1 MNPQLHSDIRERLLK
16 DYGFREH
23 GRYLQKGRCPD
34 CDKRELFVNAE
45 APWMLKCGRE
55 NRCGSQ
61 FHVKDIFPELFEN
74 WSDRYGRPDS
84 AAAKAE
90 PASQTPVADA
100 YLRYGR
106 GFDLRLIAGWYSQ
119 ETFYDPRIEAASA
132 TVRVPLANG
141 HWERL
146 IDRPERFGKQ
156 KARIK
161 SGTEYG
167 GQWWQPPSM
176 TLTEHDEIWIVE
188 GIFDAIALLHVGLAA
203 VSAISCNNYP
213 GDALAGLAEQCRA
226 SDKARPTLVWALDS
240 DKAGR
245 TYTIKHARRA
255 RAEGWECRAAQV
267 PEVRGGKR
275 DWNDALQRGELTD
288 EDLEEYRYHGALL
301 IAQNAAEK
309 ALLMYQRRER
319 REFPFEFSRR
329 AFWFKLDM
337 DKYERAVKEIDEDDG
352 EQLSPEQREQALRQA
367 GVVTEIASCWPRA
380 LYYQANAITDE
391 AWYYYR
397 VDFPHDGQPVQDTFT
412 SGQLTSAAEF
422 KKRLMHIAP
431 GALWEGTT
439 QQLDRM
445 MREQTFNIRRVDT
458 IDFIGYSREH
468 GTWIFGDLAVQG
480 GEVHRINDD
489 EFFELRRG
497 LSLKTLSQSVPLA
510 INDDRDAYRSDWA
523 NLVWK
528 AFGAQGVLAIAFW
541 LGSLFAEQI
550 RAEQK
555 SFPFLEIVGEP
566 GSGKSTLIEFLW
578 KLVGRRDYEGF
589 DPSKATQAARA
600 RNFAQV
606 SGLPVVLIESDR
618 DQSENA
624 KGRQFDWD
632 ELKTAYNGRSVRARG
647 HKNTGNDT
655 YEPPFRGAVVISQNA
670 AVNASDAILQRIVHL
685 EFTRE
690 THTPET
696 KELSERLERIPVEDV
711 SGFALAATTRERK
724 LLDLVAEKT
733 PVYEDGIASLPE
745 IRMHRIAKNHGQL
758 MALVECLGP
767 NGLGLLPSS
776 AVGEAMTL
784 LEDMARERQQAIN
797 ADHPIVQEFWEAFD
811 HVENAAGFP
820 VLNHYRP
827 DHKEIAINLKHF
839 EQVTAEKKLRVPTTT
854 ELKRHLKASKVRKF
868 VESNRAVRS
877 TIHDGRTV
885 KCWVFERES

>member
-1 MNPQLHSDIRERLLK
+1 
-16 DYGFREH
+16 
-23 GRYLQKGRCPD
+23 
-34 CDKRELFVNAE
+34 
-45 APWMLKCGRE
+45 
-55 NRCGSQ
+55 
-61 FHVKDIFPELFEN
+61 
-74 WSDRYGRPDS
+74 
-84 AAAKAE
+84 
-90 PASQTPVADA
+90 
-100 YLRYGR
+100 
-106 GFDLRLIAGWYSQ
+106 
-119 ETFYDPRIEAASA
+119 
-132 TVRVPLANG
+132 
-141 HWERL
+141 
-146 IDRPERFGKQ
+146 
-156 KARIK
+156 
-161 SGTEYG
+161 
-167 GQWWQPPSM
+167 
-176 TLTEHDEIWIVE
+176 
-188 GIFDAIALLHVGLAA
+188 
-203 VSAISCNNYP
+203 
-213 GDALAGLAEQCRA
+213 
-226 SDKARPTLVWALDS
+226 
-240 DKAGR
+240 
-245 TYTIKHARRA
+245 
-255 RAEGWECRAAQV
+255 
-267 PEVRGGKR
+267 
-275 DWNDALQRGELTD
+275 
-288 EDLEEYRYHGALL
+288 
-301 IAQNAAEK
+301 
-309 ALLMYQRRER
+309 
-319 REFPFEFSRR
+319 
-329 AFWFKLDM
+329 M
-337 DKYERAVKEIDEDDG
+337 DKYERAVKEIDADDG

-367 GVVTEIASCWPRA
+367 GVVTEIASCWPQA

-397 VDFPHDGQPVQDTFT
+397 VNFPHDGQPVQDTFT

-445 MREQTFNIRRVDT
+445 MRQQTFNIRRVDT

>member
-1 MNPQLHSDIRERLLK
+1 
-16 DYGFREH
+16 
-23 GRYLQKGRCPD
+23 
-34 CDKRELFVNAE
+34 
-45 APWMLKCGRE
+45 
-55 NRCGSQ
+55 
-61 FHVKDIFPELFEN
+61 VK
-74 WSDRYGRPDS
+74 
-84 AAAKAE
+84 
-90 PASQTPVADA
+90 
-100 YLRYGR
+100 
-106 GFDLRLIAGWYSQ
+106 
-119 ETFYDPRIEAASA
+119 
-132 TVRVPLANG
+132 
-141 HWERL
+141 
-146 IDRPERFGKQ
+146 
-156 KARIK
+156 
-161 SGTEYG
+161 
-167 GQWWQPPSM
+167 
-176 TLTEHDEIWIVE
+176 
-188 GIFDAIALLHVGLAA
+188 
-203 VSAISCNNYP
+203 
-213 GDALAGLAEQCRA
+213 
-226 SDKARPTLVWALDS
+226 
-240 DKAGR
+240 
-245 TYTIKHARRA
+245 
-255 RAEGWECRAAQV
+255 
-267 PEVRGGKR
+267 
-275 DWNDALQRGELTD
+275 
-288 EDLEEYRYHGALL
+288 
-301 IAQNAAEK
+301 
-309 ALLMYQRRER
+309 
-319 REFPFEFSRR
+319 
-329 AFWFKLDM
+329 
-337 DKYERAVKEIDEDDG
+337 
-352 EQLSPEQREQALRQA
+352 
-367 GVVTEIASCWPRA
+367 
-380 LYYQANAITDE
+380 
-391 AWYYYR
+391 
-397 VDFPHDGQPVQDTFT
+397 
-412 SGQLTSAAEF
+412 
-422 KKRLMHIAP
+422 
-431 GALWEGTT
+431 
-439 QQLDRM
+439 
-445 MREQTFNIRRVDT
+445 
-458 IDFIGYSREH
+458 
-468 GTWIFGDLAVQG
+468 G